1 MVKVCHIT
9 SVHSWNDSRIFH
21 KECCSIAAAGYDT
34 TLLVANGVD
43 GFVNGVK
50 IVSVPIEKNGRIQ
63 RILFAGKRM
72 LEKAVEIQADIY
84 HLHDPELLRIA
95 IKLKK
100 QTGAKVIFDAH
111 EDLPKQIM
119 DKGWIPTFLRGTIS
133 NLAHRYEMKITSKLD
148 GVISVTETICD
159 RFKVSNK
166 KVALV
171 ANFPKLDEIT
181 LLSSDK
187 EMKKVENS
195 ICYVGALFPTRG
207 IKELVIAVGKT
218 NATLLLAGKFSE
230 KEFEEEVKSLEGWKQ
245 VNFLGYLDR
254 EGIVQVLQKS
264 RIGMVTL
271 HPTRSYK
278 ESLPIK
284 LFEYMLAKLP
294 IISSDF
300 EFWKPLV
307 EGNNCGVMV
316 NPLDTDQIAEKITY
330 LLDNPELCEE
340 LGNNGYK
347 AVLENYSWESQAKNL
362 LDLYAS
368 IKKDNGK

>member
-1 MVKVCHIT
+1 MVKICHIT
-9 SVHSWNDSRIFH
+9 SVHSWDDTRIFF
-21 KECCSIAAAGYDT
+21 KECSSIAAAGYDT

-43 GFVNGVK
+43 DFINGVK
-50 IVSVPIEKNGRIQ
+50 IVCVPIENKGRLQ
-63 RILFAGKRM
+63 RILFAGQRM

-95 IKLKK
+95 LKLKK
-100 QTGAKVIFDAH
+100 QTGAKVVFDAH
-111 EDLPKQIM
+111 EDLPKQIL
-119 DKGWIPTFLRGTIS
+119 DKGWIPSFLRVTIS

-159 RFKVSNK
+159 RFRLSNK
-166 KVALV
+166 QVALV

-181 LLSSDK
+181 LLSSNK
-187 EMKKVENS
+187 EVKKVENS

-230 KEFEEEVKSLEGWKQ
+230 KEFEEEVKRLDGWKQ
-245 VNFLGYLDR
+245 VNFFGYLDR
-254 EGIVQVLQKS
+254 EGIVELLQKS

-307 EGNNCGVMV
+307 EGNNCGIMV
-316 NPLDTDQIAEKITY
+316 NPLDTDQIAEKIRY
-330 LLDNPELCEE
+330 LLDNPALCEE
-340 LGNNGYK
+340 LGNNGYN
-347 AVLENYSWESQAKNL
+347 AVSTNYSWESQAKNL
-362 LDLYAS
+362 LEFYATL
-368 IKKDNGK
+368 K